1 MFPPPR
7 SAADAD
13 DRLLPAPAH
22 RSHPGPAETV
32 GPGRRVGNYPLP
44 VLASAV
50 LAAEGVSFLL
60 IGSAALWLHGQP
72 IPVAD
77 ADVVI
82 EPGGQN
88 LRRLGEA
95 LAQLALR
102 PRAIPRV
109 RDFPL
114 LHLVSVTTSYGGV
127 DCLLERGRID
137 WERLCQR
144 AVRIPVA
151 DASVLVA
158 ARADAWALRHQFKE

>member
-1 MFPPPR
+1 
-7 SAADAD
+7 
-13 DRLLPAPAH
+13 
-22 RSHPGPAETV
+22 
-32 GPGRRVGNYPLP
+32 
-44 VLASAV
+44 
-50 LAAEGVSFLL
+50 
-60 IGSAALWLHGQP
+60 LWLHGQP

-102 PRAIPRV
+102 HRAIPRV

-114 LHLVSVTTSYGGV
+114 LHLVSVTTSYGRV

-137 WERLCQR
+137 WERLRQS

-151 DASVLVA
+151 DAGVLVA
-158 ARADAWALRHQFKE
+158 AWADAQALRRQFKE